1 MVQQRIRPHV
11 LIENADRVAAA
22 TQAEA
27 LELAGFQATHC
38 QGPGHEPR
46 KCPVLSGGRCSLIE
60 DADVVIHDL
69 DLHDPVDREVLRQ
82 LQSSHPG
89 LPIVVEATTEAA
101 RLATGDLDRCTVV
114 VPYSMEHLVSAVT
127 DALAHA

>member
-1 MVQQRIRPHV
+1 MVQQRTRPHV
-11 LIENADRVAAA
+11 LIENADPVAAA

-27 LELAGFQATHC
+27 LELAGFRATHC
-38 QGPGHEPR
+38 HGPDHDPR
-46 KCPVLSGGRCSLIE
+46 KCPVLSGGRCSLVE

-69 DLHDPVDREVLRQ
+69 DLHDPTDRDVLRQ
-82 LQSSHPG
+82 LQRTHPT

-101 RLATGDLDRCTVV
+101 RLAAGDLDRCTVV
-114 VPYSMEHLVSAVT
+114 VPYSTEHLVRAVT